1 MSFVDDMDYRYFDPN
16 TGSVVG
22 VKYRENSDGSMGHTT
37 SDVSPW
43 KPNHLEPG
51 LTGHYAS
58 GNYEDLFQDL
68 ARGDINQ
75 GGSPRQIYDPTS
87 GRYVPP
93 TPGQSQ
99 DIRKILEN
107 IRLRNKKA
115 DALTRPF
122 AGDIFMSLGF
132 DMYDV

>member
-16 TGSVVG
+16 TGSVG
-22 VKYRENSDGSMGHTT
+22 V
-37 SDVSPW
+37 
-43 KPNHLEPG
+43 
-51 LTGHYAS
+51 
-58 GNYEDLFQDL
+58 NYEDLFQDL

-99 DIRKILEN
+99 EIRKILEN

-122 AGDIFMSLGF
+122 AGDIFMTLGF